1 MQAFGL
7 RGLALEW
14 HEDLAPVV
22 EAFLATGTLADQWLL
37 WPGDGRITAGHLA
50 VLAERAAAGPL
61 EVILFDGT
69 IGAGWSWSDRDEAM
83 ARRIPAATAAGT
95 RTLAV
100 AGNAHTPTRPTERG
114 VPMGGLA
121 GLAAGGGAG
130 DPDQLRRR
138 ALLERPA
145 APVRPAR
152 PAAAPGPASP
162 AARRADSRPARS
174 GGGARA
180 PAVPGVAAGPHTTL
194 SAARA
199 IMRLWRHVG

>member
-50 VLAERAAAGPL
+50 VLPERAAAGPL

-83 ARRIPAATAAGT
+83 ARRILAATAAGT

-100 AGNAHTPTRPTERG
+100 AGNAHTPTRPTELG
-114 VPMGGLA
+114 VPMGAWLA
-121 GLAAGGGAG
+121 RRRPAVREIQINYGGGRYYNG
-130 DPDQLRRR
+130 RPRRFGPR
-138 ALLERPA
+138 GPRPRRVRLHQRHDALILDL
-145 APVRPAR
+145 
-152 PAAAPGPASP
+152 PAAAEALVPQRSQGWP
-162 AARRADSRPARS
+162 PART
-174 GGGARA
+174 A
-180 PAVPGVAAGPHTTL
+180 P
-194 SAARA
+194 
-199 IMRLWRHVG
+199 

>member
-7 RGLALEW
+7 KGLALEW

-22 EAFLATGTLADQWLL
+22 EAFLATGTLADHWLL

-83 ARRIPAATAAGT
+83 TRRILAATAAGT

-100 AGNAHTPTRPTERG
+100 AGNAHTPTRPTELG

-121 GLAAGGGAG
+121 GPAAAGGGEIQINYNG
-130 DPDQLRRR
+130 GRYYNGRPRRFGPR
-138 ALLERPA
+138 GPRPRR
-145 APVRPAR
+145 VRLHQR
-152 PAAAPGPASP
+152 HDGLILDLPAAAEALVPQRSQGWP
-162 AARRADSRPARS
+162 PART
-174 GGGARA
+174 A
-180 PAVPGVAAGPHTTL
+180 P
-194 SAARA
+194 
-199 IMRLWRHVG
+199 